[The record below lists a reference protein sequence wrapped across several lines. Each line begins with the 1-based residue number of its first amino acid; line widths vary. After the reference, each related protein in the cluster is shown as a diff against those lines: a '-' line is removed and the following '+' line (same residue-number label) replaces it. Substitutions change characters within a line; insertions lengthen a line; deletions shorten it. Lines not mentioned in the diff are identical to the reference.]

1 MCFVLE
7 KKRGRRK
14 KEEEV
19 KEGRGGGS
27 IYSLPDNNFFHVYM
41 QKLHFQKSFI
51 YLARKK
57 EEEEKEGE
65 EKGK

>member
-1 MCFVLE
+1 
-7 KKRGRRK
+7 
-14 KEEEV
+14 
-19 KEGRGGGS
+19 
-27 IYSLPDNNFFHVYM
+27 M